1 MTGINQT
8 MTFAGSKGI
17 SARVTAW
24 ENYDPAANTSDLQLA
39 VEVISS
45 RYGGHIYYLS
55 GVLAVEGAALQS
67 MSAFAGSH
75 YVYVEKTGAYYPIAA
90 GDDDHTGS
98 PWTRSAIAH
107 ESDGSKTVTISLQ
120 LTGEEANGRGAD
132 GWEVSG
138 TWDLELTHIPRASTL
153 AATDAV
159 VGAVSMVAVSR
170 KSTAYTHSVQYR
182 FGSLSG
188 YLTADGIS
196 QQEVKL
202 RSSSLAFRIP
212 ESFYT
217 QIPNAK
223 SGKCTLSCKT
233 YAGSAQVGGIQSCT
247 FTVSCDPALC
257 APAVTA
263 AVVDVSPVTLALT
276 GSEDVLVRYA
286 SSALC
291 TIQAE
296 AKFSAQLAEK
306 RINGKIVSGNTL
318 TIQGVEKNTIDFSA
332 KDSRGFTTAVA
343 VKKTMIPYIRLTCN
357 PVVKRTDP
365 TSGNAVLTVGG
376 DCFAGSFG
384 AAQNAL
390 TLRYRI
396 DGGPW
401 KSLTAETDENRYTA
415 QADLTGLHYL
425 SSFQVEVQAADR
437 VMEVS
442 KTLVL
447 GKGIPVFDWG
457 ETDFAFHVPVR
468 LAGMPQAGADAV
480 CKAYADEKLS
490 VVKLWENPDP
500 GAEFPAQTV
509 EADLSGCA
517 FVFCAS
523 LTKTGTAEYQ
533 ISAIVPN
540 GTGNAGSVHS
550 IHKEGTAYWLSGRK
564 FTLRY
569 NGIQFGNGWAR
580 DMANDTVYENER
592 LRSVPVAI
600 YGFRGM
606 QT

>member
-1 MTGINQT
+1 MTGINQS

-17 SARVTAW
+17 SARVTAR
-24 ENYDPAANTSDLQLA
+24 ETYDPAGNTSDLQLA

-55 GVLAVEGAALQS
+55 GVLAVQGKALQT
-67 MSAFAGSH
+67 MSAYAGSH
-75 YVYVEKTGAYYPIAA
+75 FVYVESTGSYYPISA
-90 GDDDHTGS
+90 GDEDHTGS
-98 PWTRSAIAH
+98 PWSLADIAH
-107 ESDGSKTVTISLQ
+107 ETDGSKTVTISLQ
-120 LTGEEANGRGAD
+120 LSGEEANGKGAD
-132 GWEVSG
+132 GWEVNG
-138 TWDLELTHIPRASTL
+138 TWELELTHIPRASTL

-188 YLTADGIS
+188 YLTADGTS

-202 RSSSLAFRIP
+202 RSSSLAFQIP

-233 YAGSAQVGGIQSCT
+233 YAGSAQVGQTQSCT
-247 FTVSCDPALC
+247 FTVSCDATLC
-257 APAVTA
+257 APSVTA
-263 AVVDVSPVTLALT
+263 TVVDANPVTLALT

-286 SSALC
+286 SHALC
-291 TIQAE
+291 TLNAE
-296 AKFSAQLAEK
+296 AKFSAKLVEK
-306 RINGKIVSGNTL
+306 QIDSQVVTGTTL
-318 TIQGVEKNTIDFSA
+318 TIEKVEKKTIAFSA
-332 KDSRGFTTAVA
+332 KDSRGYTTAVT

-357 PVVKRTDP
+357 PEVRRTDP
-365 TSGNAVLTVGG
+365 TSGNAVLTLSG
-376 DCFAGSFG
+376 DCFLGSFG
-384 AAQNAL
+384 AAENEL

-396 DGGPW
+396 DDGPW
-401 KSLTAETDENRYTA
+401 QTLTPEAEENRYTA
-415 QADLTGLHYL
+415 QAQLTGLHYL
-425 SSFQVEVQAADR
+425 SSFPVEVQATDR

-442 KTLVL
+442 KTVVL

-457 ETDFAFHVPVR
+457 EGDFAFHVPVR
-468 LAGMPQAGADAV
+468 LAGMPQVNEDAV
-480 CKAYADEKLS
+480 CKAYADGKLS

-500 GAEFPAQTV
+500 GAEFAAQTV
-509 EADLSGCA
+509 EADLTGCA
-517 FVFCAS
+517 FVFCTA
-523 LTKTGTAEYQ
+523 LVKTGTAEYQ
-533 ISAIVPN
+533 ISSIVPY
-540 GTGNAGSVHS
+540 GTGNAGYLHS
-550 IHKEGTAYWLSGRK
+550 LRVESGDFWLSGRK

-569 NGIQFGNGWAR
+569 NGVQFDKDWAR
-580 DMANDTVYENER
+580 DMATNTVHEDGR

-600 YGFRGM
+600 YGLRGM